1 MTQRRMAIC
10 AVLVTAIAF
19 LSGCGVTRRIPE
31 GEYLLTKNIVE
42 VDKSAPKNERVPAG
56 DIEEYIHQKPN
67 KKILGINFGVWL
79 YAQANPDKQ
88 DAWNNFLRRVGEE
101 PVYFDYAQTVNSAK
115 NIRTYLFSRGFF
127 NATEEYGIDTI
138 QKRKRIKVT
147 YRGKQNTP
155 YRIGKISYDFR
166 DPFLENIILDQ
177 ERHTLLKSGE
187 IYNDKTLDEE
197 RTRIADYLKNI
208 GYYGFNVSNITY
220 LADSTIGNHTVDLTM
235 VVHPRLVGYNDN
247 GSPRYAS
254 NSVYR
259 IKNINVFPNY
269 DPTIS
274 YLDSTN
280 RARLDTVQ
288 YRGLNIIYDDVL
300 RMRPKVLSNNIK
312 LTEGNLYDN
321 SLVDKTYANLI
332 SLGNYRSVNILFEED
347 ADERR
352 KNRVTYIGS
361 DSLKSTDQTNE
372 AYLTCN
378 ILGTQ
383 TKRNGFLFDV
393 EGSTTSTFYGLR
405 ATVGYQNKNL
415 FRGSEMFDVSFSAGY
430 EFLKSGSK
438 RTSYELGGAVGL
450 EIPRFILPGNIDHS
464 PNVNAPRTR
473 IALSINQ
480 QDRVYYQRTLSTVN
494 WAYHWNNG
502 VFSTFTL
509 RPIDWSLI
517 KMGHIEESFKQQ
529 LKNPY
534 LLNSYTSQLL
544 AGISG
549 QYVFNNQVR
558 NINGNAVVVRANVE
572 TVGNLLDGVMHLF
585 AKPSAEGVYKIWGI
599 PYSQYVR
606 GDVSFSQKIV
616 FGKNSSMAYRFYAGA
631 GYSYGNASSLP
642 FDRLFFSGGANS
654 MRGWAARTLG
664 PGGSPQPQ
672 NVDYPIQFG
681 NMKLEANLEYRFKI
695 WAMIQGA
702 AFADVGN
709 VWFLSSRDTNEPAA
723 VFHPDTF
730 YKQLGFDAGLGLRL
744 DITFAILR
752 LDWGVQIHNPNWP
765 EGQRWIHNF
774 KWNNMALNFGVG
786 YPF

>member
-1 MTQRRMAIC
+1 MKRLVGILSVC
-10 AVLVTAIAF
+10 AVVMAL

-31 GEYLLTKNIVE
+31 GEYLLAKNIVE
-42 VDKSAPKNERVPAG
+42 IDKSAPKNERVPAS

-67 KKILGINFGVWL
+67 KKVLGINFGVWL

-101 PVYFDYAQTVNSAK
+101 PVYFDLNQTENSAK

-127 NATEEYGIDTI
+127 NATEDYRIDTI
-138 QKRKRIKVT
+138 QKRKRVKVT
-147 YRGKQNTP
+147 YSGKQNTP

-177 ERHTLLKSGE
+177 QRHTLLKSGE
-187 IYNDKTLDEE
+187 IYNDQTLDDE

-220 LADSTIGNHTVDLTM
+220 EADSTVGNHTVDLTM
-235 VVHPRLVGYNDN
+235 VVHPRLTGYNDN

-259 IKNINVFPNY
+259 IRNINVFPNY

-288 YRGLNIIYDDVL
+288 YRGLNIIYDGVL

-312 LTEGNLYDN
+312 LTANNLYDN

-332 SLGNYRSVNILFEED
+332 SLGNYRSVNVLFEE
-347 ADERR
+347 E
-352 KNRVTYIGS
+352 NNIGHQTQVTYIGS

-383 TKRNGFLFDV
+383 TKRNGFLFEI

-415 FRGSEMFDVSFSAGY
+415 FRGSEMLDVSLSAGY

-438 RTSYELGGAVGL
+438 RTSYEMGGAVGL
-450 EIPRFILPGNIDHS
+450 EIPRFLLLGNIDRS

-473 IALSINQ
+473 VAVSVNQ
-480 QDRVYYQRTLSTVN
+480 QDRVYYQRTLSTIN
-494 WAYHWNNG
+494 WAYNWNNG
-502 VFSTFTL
+502 VFSTFTV

-517 KMGHIEESFKQQ
+517 KMGHLDESFKKQ

-534 LLNSYTSQLL
+534 LINSYTSQLI

-549 QYVFNNQVR
+549 QFVFNNQVR
-558 NINGNAVVVRANVE
+558 NINGDAVVVRANVE
-572 TVGNLLDGVMHLF
+572 TAGNLVDGLSHLF
-585 AKPSAEGVYKIWGI
+585 GKPSAEGVYKLFGI

-606 GDVSFSQKIV
+606 GDVNFSQKFV
-616 FGKNSSMAYRFYAGA
+616 LGKRSSMAYRLYAGA

-664 PGGSPQPQ
+664 PGGSPQPTD
-672 NVDYPIQFG
+672 VDYPIQFG

-695 WAMIQGA
+695 WSMIHGA

-709 VWFLSSRDTNEPAA
+709 VWFLSGRDTDDPAA
-723 VFHPDTF
+723 VFRLDSF

-765 EGQRWIHNF
+765 EGQRWIHDF
-774 KWNNMALNFGVG
+774 KWKNMALNFGVG